1 VRFGFVEV
9 GFEQVTDPEERDYQR
24 RIETSFQLSD
34 ETVDRL
40 IAAAREVLI
49 ESAAFQRALRV
60 LNEP

>member
-1 VRFGFVEV
+1 MRFEFVEV